1 MDLSEREIRAAVE
14 VLDFVDEL
22 TRIDAF
28 ARALELDL
36 IGPEDFA

>member
-22 TRIDAF
+22 TRIDTF
-28 ARALELDL
+28 ARALEMDL
-36 IGPEDFA
+36 IVPEDFA